1 MTNTE
6 IVFDAAGKTSG
17 PRWHR
22 AGGRAKGSRPLL
34 ITPANQ
40 MVAFDFLFF
49 FNYFQGWMLTI
60 IFNNEF
66 TWNNPVARVFK
77 VYNICIGV
85 DSFPAQPVA
94 AIIWLFGFSF
104 FWESTSLYMM
114 RNYEIFV
121 RNKDSMELKGKLS
134 YFGRQ
139 ILLFVGL
146 AGAASFGLT
155 YAIPPNPDPEYFDR
169 TQIHVYG
176 FAFGLMGYAMIKLA
190 VVLEFY
196 DENGEKWLVTRNDK
210 IYVAT
215 NLTMFLFFL
224 IFSLGLFV
232 EMSKATPSMLTEHIT
247 KADVKWDNKGT
258 MLILL
263 SFFGPI
269 LTYWFKPASH
279 PLRIFRFESE

>member
-1 MTNTE
+1 ME
-6 IVFDAAGKTSG
+6 IVASEAGKTTG
-17 PRWHR
+17 PKWHR

-34 ITPANQ
+34 ITPASQ
-40 MVAFDFLFF
+40 MVVFDSIFFL
-49 FNYFQGWMLTI
+49 NYFLGWMLTI
-60 IFNNEF
+60 IFNNRF
-66 TWNNPVARVFK
+66 TWDNPVAKVFR

-114 RNYEIFV
+114 RNYEIYV
-121 RNKDSMELKGKLS
+121 RGKESMDIKGKLS

-139 ILLFVGL
+139 TLLMVGL

-155 YAIPPNPDPEYFDR
+155 YAIPPNPDPAFFDR

-176 FAFGLMGYAMIKLA
+176 FAFGIGGYGLIKLA

-196 DENGEKWLVTRNDK
+196 DENKEKWLDTRNDK

-215 NLTMFLFFL
+215 NLTQFLFFL
-224 IFSLGLFV
+224 IFSIGLFY
-232 EMSKATPSMLTEHIT
+232 EMSLATPSMLLENVT
-247 KADVKWDNKGT
+247 KADVKWDTKGT

-263 SFFGPI
+263 SFFGPF